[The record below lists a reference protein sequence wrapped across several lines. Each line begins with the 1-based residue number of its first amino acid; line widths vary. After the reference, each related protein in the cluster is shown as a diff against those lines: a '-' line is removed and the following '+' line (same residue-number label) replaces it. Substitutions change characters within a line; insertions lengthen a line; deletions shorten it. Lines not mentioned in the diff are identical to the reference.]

1 MRTYAENVQE
11 VFVVDFSTLFLV
23 KRVHQLLGF
32 FFTKI
37 ESKIDKAPSEVVCV
51 KMFSILLVDRFEN
64 FVQLIK
70 SSAWDMWNSVSD
82 IADKIFNVKH
92 M

>member
-1 MRTYAENVQE
+1 
-11 VFVVDFSTLFLV
+11 
-23 KRVHQLLGF
+23 
-32 FFTKI
+32 
-37 ESKIDKAPSEVVCV
+37 
-51 KMFSILLVDRFEN
+51 
-64 FVQLIK
+64 VQLIK